1 MVNTEV
7 RDLPTFEQV
16 PYTLYECDDYSS
28 TAACAAAKYSLFKRD
43 TEGLL

>member
-16 PYTLYECDDYSS
+16 PYTLYEIQNNLEFRPTIIGPSS
-28 TAACAAAKYSLFKRD
+28 
-43 TEGLL
+43 

>member
-1 MVNTEV
+1 MVSAKV

-28 TAACAAAKYSLFKRD
+28 TAACTVARRC
-43 TEGLL
+43 